1 MPLRS
6 LKLPL
11 ALLTLALAT
20 GAPASEYRESEQF
33 ADAVSATQAYV
44 ERYGADATLLVVDI
58 DNTLL
63 TMQGDLGSDQWF
75 EWQEHLLEH
84 EPASPHLV
92 ADDFVGLLQAQGLL
106 FRLGKMRPTQEDL
119 PDLVRQVQG
128 LGVPTLVLTSRGPG
142 FRPATERELTSAGY
156 DFTASCL
163 SMHDVPEGEFMPY
176 NPSRP
181 GEVGLSKEEAR
192 LFALGEP
199 REASL
204 AQGVFMTS
212 GQHKGAMLLTA
223 LHRAERMPKA
233 VVFVDDH
240 GRHVHRV
247 YDALLR
253 RGIEATVL
261 HYHRE
266 DDRVARFRYGDK
278 GEVTRRWR
286 RLEAALDEVFDL
298 PPETPA
304 PQESRE
310 HASALA
316 PSEAGAAH

>member
-1 MPLRS
+1 MPFRPQI
-6 LKLPL
+6 LPL
-11 ALLTLALAT
+11 ALIALA
-20 GAPASEYRESEQF
+20 GASVSAASEYRESEDF
-33 ADAVSATQAYV
+33 ADAADATRAYAQ
-44 ERYGADATLLVVDI
+44 RYGAEATLLVVDI

-92 ADDFVGLLQAQGLL
+92 ADDFGGLLEAQGLL
-106 FRLGKMRPTQEDL
+106 FRLGKMRPPQENL
-119 PDLVRQVQG
+119 PELIREVQG

-142 FRPATERELTSAGY
+142 FRPATEREIAAAGY
-156 DFTASCL
+156 EFASTCL
-163 SMHDVPEGEFMPY
+163 PMHGVPDGVFMPY
-176 NPSRP
+176 DPNKP
-181 GEVGLSKEEAR
+181 GEVGLTKDELR
-192 LFALGEP
+192 LFALRKP

-204 AQGVFMTS
+204 ANGVFMTS

-223 LHRAERMPKA
+223 MHRAERMPKA

-247 YDALLR
+247 FDALVR
-253 RGIEATVL
+253 RGVETTVV
-261 HYHRE
+261 HYRRE
-266 DDRVARFRYGDK
+266 DDRVASFRYGDK
-278 GEVTRRWR
+278 DEVTRRWR
-286 RLEAALDEVFDL
+286 RLESAIEEVFEL
-298 PPETPA
+298 PQKAVEAQETHD
-304 PQESRE
+304 